1 MPEVLDVPMTK
12 LVADHIEDIGD
23 DIIMSEI
30 EDIKEDYLDSEWVQS
45 FDDVA
50 SAYSELGDGEA
61 ERQVLS
67 EHATDILGSSA
78 APDLV
83 SQFIDEMA
91 HQLGL
96 YIG

>member
-1 MPEVLDVPMTK
+1 M
-12 LVADHIEDIGD
+12 
-23 DIIMSEI
+23 
-30 EDIKEDYLDSEWVQS
+30 YS

-50 SAYSELGDGEA
+50 SAYTELGRGEA

-83 SQFIDEMA
+83 SQFMDEMA